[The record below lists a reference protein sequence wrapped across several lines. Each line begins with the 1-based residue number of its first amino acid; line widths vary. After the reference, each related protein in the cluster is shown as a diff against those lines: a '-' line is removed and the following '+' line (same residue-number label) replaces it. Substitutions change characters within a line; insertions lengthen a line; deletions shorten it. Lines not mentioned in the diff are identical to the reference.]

1 LPWFALSGRAGGALS
16 VVLGRRGGRSAE
28 VALGVVATAFG
39 LVAGAVGSWLL
50 LLLGT
55 QVHPATHGNVNVL
68 LAPPWSLLL
77 VVAGVGTALG
87 RIRSV
92 RLFVRVALV
101 GLIGSVAG
109 AALSLV
115 LGQESQRLIVL
126 LLPLWLGLFL
136 GARALLRGPSKPV

>member
-1 LPWFALSGRAGGALS
+1 
-16 VVLGRRGGRSAE
+16 

-92 RLFVRVALV
+92 RLFIRVALV